1 MSNQYVGSSFDDFL
15 EEEELLSEVSAEALK
30 RIIAWQIQKYITE
43 NNLKKTVFA
52 KRLHTSRSQLDRL
65 LDPGQTNL
73 NLKTLVSTAR
83 AMGKHIEIRFA
94 D

>member
-1 MSNQYVGSSFDDFL
+1 MAKDYIGSSLDDFL
-15 EEEELLSEVSAEALK
+15 EEEGLLSVVSAEALK
-30 RIIAWQIQKYITE
+30 RVIAWQIQQFLDE

-52 KRLHTSRSQLDRL
+52 KKLNTSRSQLDRL
-65 LDPGQTNL
+65 LNPSVVNL
-73 NLKTLVSTAR
+73 NLKTLVSTAQ